1 MRTIKILMS
10 VLLLSSGLSMLPA
23 SVARAG
29 VFDGA
34 MFSVQDRG
42 FGGHK
47 GGPGKSQFRET
58 RTTQAP
64 SDKGQQR
71 GQLTEDERRQ
81 LHRDL
86 DKANREIY
94 SSKRGR

>member
-1 MRTIKILMS
+1 MRTIKILLGVM
-10 VLLLSSGLSMLPA
+10 LLSGGLSNQPA
-23 SVARAG
+23 VAG

-34 MFSVQDRG
+34 TFSVQDRG

-47 GGPGKSQFRET
+47 GGPGKSQFREA
-58 RTTQAP
+58 RSPQVVP
-64 SDKGQQR
+64 QDKARAR

-94 SSKRGR
+94 GGNRGR